1 MSTGWDPT
9 SRPSW
14 TSSRAKSCPSSSRG
28 AAQGPTS
35 NRSRA
40 GTMRRAPGG
49 VVQLVRTPACH
60 AGGRGFE
67 SRRSRLKHPAK
78 QHLLLPGWARTTA
91 GFFACSVLFTRDLE
105 NGLFAGVS
113 SRRSRVAAFPSRARI
128 LFEHGNRTLR
138 LFRNPGS
145 ASRGPRGARRARS
158 ACEIDATALAPAAP
172 RSSGSRSASAQPPAR
187 SSASR
192 AASRKRAR
200 RARSAASSVA
210 GRRGGRPDSPRLA
223 GASLCSAC

>member
-1 MSTGWDPT
+1 
-9 SRPSW
+9 
-14 TSSRAKSCPSSSRG
+14 
-28 AAQGPTS
+28 
-35 NRSRA
+35 
-40 GTMRRAPGG
+40 
-49 VVQLVRTPACH
+49 
-60 AGGRGFE
+60 
-67 SRRSRLKHPAK
+67 
-78 QHLLLPGWARTTA
+78 LLPGWARTTA

-128 LFEHGNRTLR
+128 LSEHGNPTLR